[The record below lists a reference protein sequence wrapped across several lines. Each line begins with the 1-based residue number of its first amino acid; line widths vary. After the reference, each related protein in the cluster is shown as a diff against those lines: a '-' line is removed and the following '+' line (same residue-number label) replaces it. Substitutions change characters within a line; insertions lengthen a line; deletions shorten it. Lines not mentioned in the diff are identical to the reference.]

1 MLKEPLDQLFEYV
14 AQNIPSE
21 EIMIAKKEYQ
31 TTTGEIY
38 EDDKSYNTRM
48 ALFLEWYLL
57 DYYGPGK
64 DKTVLESIIEENPT
78 SWIQGAVEVYKAISN
93 NIQALFEVKKIREN
107 MVTVLD
113 LFTDEKYQVYEDD
126 SKLVFRKNDLFQ
138 GRIVFHQG
146 KYYFTGYYSF
156 HPSKTERFIK
166 GETKKIYLAQNIWLK
181 ELKVL
186 EKSLAKL
193 QKSNLKNSNLIEKV
207 QVKIGKTDIE
217 AKLEVL
223 NKDFQILKTT
233 DSNIKENIQ
242 GVEREIAQLK
252 HDKLKVEKCKLISDL
267 INKLAYMNLK
277 WERSR
282 QIELLD
288 IYKN

>member
-93 NIQALFEVKKIREN
+93 NI
-107 MVTVLD
+107 
-113 LFTDEKYQVYEDD
+113 
-126 SKLVFRKNDLFQ
+126 
-138 GRIVFHQG
+138 
-146 KYYFTGYYSF
+146 
-156 HPSKTERFIK
+156 
-166 GETKKIYLAQNIWLK
+166 
-181 ELKVL
+181 
-186 EKSLAKL
+186 
-193 QKSNLKNSNLIEKV
+193 
-207 QVKIGKTDIE
+207 
-217 AKLEVL
+217 
-223 NKDFQILKTT
+223 
-233 DSNIKENIQ
+233 
-242 GVEREIAQLK
+242 
-252 HDKLKVEKCKLISDL
+252 
-267 INKLAYMNLK
+267 
-277 WERSR
+277 
-282 QIELLD
+282 
-288 IYKN
+288 